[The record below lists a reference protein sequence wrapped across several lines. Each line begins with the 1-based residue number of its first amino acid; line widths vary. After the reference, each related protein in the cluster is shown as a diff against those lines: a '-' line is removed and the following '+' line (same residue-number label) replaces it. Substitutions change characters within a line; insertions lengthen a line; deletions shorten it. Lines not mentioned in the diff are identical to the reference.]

1 MNIVENKCLYGT
13 IIYETID
20 VFDCVAIFFLATKLL
35 DGSHYGFT
43 SDFSTKHMNI
53 FLSRQEH

>member
-13 IIYETID
+13 LIYETID
-20 VFDCVAIFFLATKLL
+20 VFDCVTIFFLATKLL

-43 SDFSTKHMNI
+43 SRISLQNI
-53 FLSRQEH
+53 